1 MSETQDRIFI
11 GVPELARRIKQTR
24 QSVHYRAANGQ
35 LHVRA
40 YPLRTGRRI
49 TYIFDE
55 AEVNAYLAQSEKLWE
70 DRRFREGSDAR

>member
-1 MSETQDRIFI
+1 MSDTKIRYFI
-11 GVPELARRIKQTR
+11 GVPELARRTKQSR
-24 QSVHYRAANGQ
+24 QTVHYRAANNQ

-55 AEVNAYLAQSEKLWE
+55 AEVNAYLATAEKLWN
-70 DRRFREGSDAR
+70 DRRYREES

>member
-1 MSETQDRIFI
+1 MSDTPIQFFI
-11 GVPELARRIKQTR
+11 GVPELARRTGQSR
-24 QSVHYRAANGQ
+24 QNVHYRATNGT

-55 AEVNAYLAQSEKLWE
+55 AEVNAKHPQKDAQ
-70 DRRFREGSDAR
+70 